1 MRLFKIEISEDAQLD
16 SEKQS
21 AAAGAKKKNKKKK
34 KIWKKLVTA
43 LVVLL
48 LIGGVIYACMP
59 KGTAGRGTS
68 VYKNDVYTA
77 SRGDVY
83 DTISATGLIESLS
96 LIHI

>member
-1 MRLFKIEISEDAQLD
+1 MD

-34 KIWKKLVTA
+34 KIWKKLVTV

-68 VYKNDVYTA
+68 VYKNDPALTSEAFVPAFTPA
-77 SRGDVY
+77 RQ
-83 DTISATGLIESLS
+83 LS
-96 LIHI
+96 

>member
-1 MRLFKIEISEDAQLD
+1 MRLFKIEISEDTQLD

-59 KGTAGRGTS
+59 KGTAGRGNS
-68 VYKNDVYTA
+68 VYKNRVA
-77 SRGDVY
+77 RRC
-83 DTISATGLIESLS
+83 L
-96 LIHI
+96 